1 MAKILIAQDVEKSYG
16 NIKALRGASL
26 EVSTREIVGLV
37 GPNGTGKTTLIKIS
51 LGLLRRD
58 SGTVLLNGRDPF
70 LDYRAREGVSV
81 VFERP
86 MLPNSIR
93 IADLLERAAR
103 IYGSSRASVREAIKL
118 AGLEGHE
125 LKTFEELSAG
135 LKQRAAIAHAL
146 VAEPNFIIAD
156 EPTSN
161 LDPLER
167 RRILELIAELNKDK
181 GISFLISSHIIA
193 EVVNVANRI
202 VALAKGKTVASGSP
216 SEILKKASLAR
227 VRAPDP
233 EALASALADQGFLVE
248 QEGFSVIIRLNDY
261 SEYPQLLEALASIAR
276 SGLTILSVDLAGV
289 SIEEMIKAG

>member
-1 MAKILIAQDVEKSYG
+1 
-16 NIKALRGASL
+16 
-26 EVSTREIVGLV
+26 
-37 GPNGTGKTTLIKIS
+37 
-51 LGLLRRD
+51 
-58 SGTVLLNGRDPF
+58 
-70 LDYRAREGVSV
+70 
-81 VFERP
+81 
-86 MLPNSIR
+86 
-93 IADLLERAAR
+93 
-103 IYGSSRASVREAIKL
+103 SVREAIKL

-248 QEGFSVIIRLNDY
+248 QEGFSVIVRLNDY